1 MIAGGGGVGKTFLML
16 VLSRW
21 VEKLLRRAGDDPTN
35 PKCLLLAPTG
45 VAASLIGELFFQNT
59 NELIIQLQRS

>member
-1 MIAGGGGVGKTFLML
+1 MIAGGGGVGKSHLML

-45 VAASLIGELFFQNT
+45 VAASLIGEFNFQNY
-59 NELIIQLQRS
+59 NEFIQL